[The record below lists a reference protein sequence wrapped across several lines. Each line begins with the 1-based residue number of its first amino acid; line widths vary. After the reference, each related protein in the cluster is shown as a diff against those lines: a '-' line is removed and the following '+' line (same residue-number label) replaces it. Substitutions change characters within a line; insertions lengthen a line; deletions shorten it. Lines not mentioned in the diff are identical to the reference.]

1 MDRITNKHLEAMT
14 NRLNEL
20 VGAELEKWNKETGKS
35 NAGTYYVQGAYGGYR
50 LERIANEGGGAS
62 DISYRGT
69 KREIYEQIRTAVT
82 VLEFQNKVRE
92 Y

>member
-1 MDRITNKHLEAMT
+1 MDRITNKHLEVMT
-14 NRLNEL
+14 NRLNKL
-20 VGAELEKWNKETGKS
+20 VGAEPEVWNKETGKS

-50 LERIANEGGGAS
+50 LERIANGGGGAS
-62 DISYRGT
+62 DISFRGT

>member
-14 NRLNEL
+14 NRLNKL
-20 VGAELEKWNKETGKS
+20 VGAELEVWNKETGKS

-50 LERIANEGGGAS
+50 LERICNDGHGSS
-62 DISYRGT
+62 DITLLGT
-69 KREIYEQIRTAVT
+69 KREVYEQIKTAVT
-82 VLEFQNKVRE
+82 VLEFQNRRRE

>member
-14 NRLNEL
+14 NRLNKL
-20 VGAELEKWNKETGKS
+20 VGAEPKVWNKETGKS

-50 LERIANEGGGAS
+50 LERIANDGGGAS
-62 DISYRGT
+62 DISLRGT
-69 KREIYEQIRTAVT
+69 KREIYEQIKTAVT